1 MVRHTLKILQ
11 ENAAKDF
18 KSVSDHFGTLCIKS
32 FIFLLT
38 KKTDFNDEFTF
49 VIDSFNTCGDYY
61 SMTFLINP

>member
-1 MVRHTLKILQ
+1 MLQ
-11 ENAAKDF
+11 DF

-49 VIDSFNTCGDYY
+49 VIDSFNTCGHYY